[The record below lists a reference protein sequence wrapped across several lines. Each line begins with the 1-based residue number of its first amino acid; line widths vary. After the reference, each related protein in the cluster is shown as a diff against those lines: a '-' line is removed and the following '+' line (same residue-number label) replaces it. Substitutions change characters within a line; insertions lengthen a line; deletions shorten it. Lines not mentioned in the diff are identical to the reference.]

1 VLGDTPNPPPLPP
14 PVTHGNLALILEDDP
29 LVRRAL
35 VRGLLGMGYV
45 CQTASSLSE
54 AQSIV
59 DKLTLAIVDI
69 DLPDGSGLVWA
80 ELSREENPTTR
91 RIFFSATEDAE
102 VIRKASA
109 LGDFIP
115 KADGVGA
122 VLARAQAL
130 LGRPTS
136 SVPAPPISAP
146 RAAGAPLAAEE
157 RKALGGD

>member
-1 VLGDTPNPPPLPP
+1 M
-14 PVTHGNLALILEDDP
+14 THGNVALILEDDP

-45 CQTASSLSE
+45 CQTASSLVE
-54 AQSIV
+54 AKSV
-59 DKLTLAIVDI
+59 AEELALAIVDI
-69 DLPDGSGLVWA
+69 DLPDGSGLAWA
-80 ELSREENPTTR
+80 ELSAERNPMTT
-91 RIFFSATEDAE
+91 RIFFSATEDTE

-122 VLARAQAL
+122 VLARAQVL
-130 LGRPTS
+130 LGRPSS

-146 RAAGAPLAAEE
+146 RAAGAPLAPEE